1 MGTLARAVAKK
12 VRTPPPPRRVQAPQR
27 RETRRPRGPQRS
39 PWLYA
44 VAGAL
49 VAAAIAA
56 AVVGIVVARGGGSA
70 TTKTAATNYNA
81 LPGIRKTKAP
91 WPPEYLYL
99 ADRLAPL
106 DLTTLGGHNGLVLH
120 FHTHIDIFVNGKKV
134 KVPALVGINPGAG
147 YLTELHTHDDRGVIH
162 IEAQKSRDFTVG
174 QFFAE
179 WAVYLDSHSI
189 GGYSGMK
196 WYLERQAAD
205 RQPRRPSSS
214 SRTRR
219 SRSSSASRPQRFR
232 RASPSSRASRCRG
245 RDSNPYA
252 PLRGH
257 PILSRARITSF
268 ATPARSGYSGSPRLP
283 EPRLRA

>member
-1 MGTLARAVAKK
+1 VGTLARAVAKK

-27 RETRRPRGPQRS
+27 RETRRAAGIPQRP
-39 PWLYA
+39 PWVYA
-44 VAGAL
+44 AVGAL
-49 VAAAIAA
+49 VAAVIAA
-56 AVVGIVVARGGGSA
+56 AVVGIVVARGGDT
-70 TTKTAATNYNA
+70 TTKATATNYNA

-99 ADRLAPL
+99 ADRLVPL

-120 FHTHIDIFVNGKKV
+120 FHTHIDILVNGKKV

-179 WAVYLDSHSI
+179 WAVYLDAHSI

-196 WYLERQAAD
+196 WYLNGKQQTGNPQTLVFKPHQEIAFVVGKA
-205 RQPRRPSSS
+205 PAKIPSS
-214 SRTRR
+214 
-219 SRSSSASRPQRFR
+219 FKF
-232 RASPSSRASRCRG
+232 SPG
-245 RDSNPYA
+245 
-252 PLRGH
+252 
-257 PILSRARITSF
+257 
-268 ATPARSGYSGSPRLP
+268 
-283 EPRLRA
+283 E